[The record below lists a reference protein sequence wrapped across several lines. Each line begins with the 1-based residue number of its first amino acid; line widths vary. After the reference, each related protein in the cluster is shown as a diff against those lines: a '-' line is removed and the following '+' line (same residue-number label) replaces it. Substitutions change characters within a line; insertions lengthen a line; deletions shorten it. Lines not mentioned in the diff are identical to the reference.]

1 MDEEVEDLDIVS
13 GLGGVVVSGFGGL
26 VVVVSVLDEESSD
39 AGAVVVEVVAVVGLT
54 VLSLVSV
61 SEVAPVD
68 DVF

>member
-1 MDEEVEDLDIVS
+1 MDEEVEGLDIVS

-39 AGAVVVEVVAVVGLT
+39 AGAVVVEAVAVVGLT

-68 DVF
+68 DVV